1 MSDPRLDIK
10 YDWRLRLE
18 LYCKKVGAEEPKY
31 NTFSDRRGGRT
42 AWSCHVSAH
51 GHSFAARY
59 WFDGDFVQNAM
70 EDAAEVALKSLDPAA
85 CQTPS
90 RLPLLGSVR
99 FDKP

>member
-18 LYCKKVGAEEPKY
+18 IYCTKAGAAEPKY

-42 AWSCHVSAH
+42 AWSCHVIAN
-51 GHSFAARY
+51 GRTYAARY

-70 EDAAEVALKSLDPAA
+70 EDAAEVALKDLDPVA
-85 CQTPS
+85 CQPPS
-90 RLPLLGSVR
+90 RGPPSGTVM
-99 FDKP
+99 FDGA